1 MSEMRPERDGRPK
14 PIRLIAFSLAFSA
27 VGVIFG
33 DEVFD
38 WIYRLLG
45 VELPPWR

>member
-1 MSEMRPERDGRPK
+1 MRFDRDWRQK
-14 PIRLIAFSLAFSA
+14 PGRLIALVLAFSA

-33 DEVFD
+33 DEVFE
-38 WIYRLLG
+38 WLYRLLG